1 MLAATLSTATT
12 SKKTKQNKQTLAS
25 QTTAVLSTSLGEV
38 QEEGQ
43 KSQKESGKK
52 IDGGEK
58 LGRAE
63 IQVK

>member
-12 SKKTKQNKQTLAS
+12 SKKTKNKQTLAS